1 MAFHPPGVRPSRRL
15 ARTLSTLTISAAAA
29 LALAAPAQAAPV
41 WISLD
46 EDAFRLLREI
56 SPSVR
61 PAVWESLQVAVPRAG
76 GRGTEARTE
85 RVAIVQVD
93 ERLLDRLGARVH
105 EKLNRCG
112 GYFRHASRAEAEE
125 TVARMRRGAAPMAQ
139 PEATVPSY
147 ALDDGS
153 TVGSLMPQVQES
165 EVLATI
171 QTLSAYQNRYYKT
184 QVGTTAA
191 ADLASRWRALATG
204 RTDVKVDEVTHPA
217 WPQKSVIMTITG
229 TEAPNEVVV
238 IGGHLDSILLTG
250 TRENSRAPGAD
261 DNASGIAALQ
271 EAARVLIQGGWRP
284 KRTLQFMG
292 YAAEEVGLLGSA
304 AIARAY
310 RTQGRDVVGVLQLDM
325 TNYPGTST
333 DITLITD
340 YTNAAQNDFIAALAA
355 AYVPESRVLTSRC
368 GYACS
373 DHASWTSNGFAASF
387 PFEAPLGSDNPH
399 IHTRGDTLAKSGNSA
414 THATRF
420 ARLALAYAIEL
431 GDDTGAGARR

>member
-1 MAFHPPGVRPSRRL
+1 M
-15 ARTLSTLTISAAAA
+15 
-29 LALAAPAQAAPV
+29 
-41 WISLD
+41 
-46 EDAFRLLREI
+46 
-56 SPSVR
+56 
-61 PAVWESLQVAVPRAG
+61 
-76 GRGTEARTE
+76 
-85 RVAIVQVD
+85 
-93 ERLLDRLGARVH
+93 
-105 EKLNRCG
+105 
-112 GYFRHASRAEAEE
+112 
-125 TVARMRRGAAPMAQ
+125 
-139 PEATVPSY
+139 PSY
-147 ALDDGS
+147 ALDDGATVS
-153 TVGSLMPQVQES
+153 TFMPQVQEA

-171 QTLSAYQNRYYKT
+171 QTMSAYQNRYYKT
-184 QVGTTAA
+184 QVGTTSA
-191 ADLASRWRALATG
+191 ADLANRWRTLATG
-204 RTDVKVDEVTHPA
+204 RTDVKVEEVTHPA

-284 KRTLQFMG
+284 KRTVQFMG

-304 AIARAY
+304 AIAKGY
-310 RTQGRDVVGVLQLDM
+310 RTQGRNVVGVMQLDM

-373 DHASWTSNGFAASF
+373 DHASWTNNGFAASF

-399 IHTRGDTLAKSGNSA
+399 IHTRGDTLAKSGNNA

-420 ARLALAYAIEL
+420 ARLALAYAVEL
-431 GDDTGAGARR
+431 GADTGAGASR